1 MNMDS
6 LFSIIVII
14 GVFISIFSKVK
25 KVEKI
30 RDYKKASSTVQRPN
44 SMQRPVIVER
54 QSPNRANTLTVQTP
68 MTKTVQERDSGYD
81 LSGNKMERMQSNDK
95 LLIANRLFE
104 GDMPPK
110 GYLEKKCGYCG
121 ASNIIPTYSNNKYG
135 CYFCNEKL

>member
-1 MNMDS
+1 MDS

-25 KVEKI
+25 KVDKI
-30 RDYKKASSTVQRPN
+30 RDYKKASSTVQN
-44 SMQRPVIVER
+44 
-54 QSPNRANTLTVQTP
+54 PNRANTLTVQTP
-68 MTKTVQERDSGYD
+68 KTKTVQERHLGYD
-81 LSGNKMERMQSNDK
+81 LSENKMERMQSNDR

>member
-1 MNMDS
+1 MDS

-44 SMQRPVIVER
+44 SVQRPAMVER
-54 QSPNRANTLTVQTP
+54 QSPNTSNTSTVQTP
-68 MTKTVQERDSGYD
+68 KTNTVQERHSGYD
-81 LSGNKMERMQSNDK
+81 LSGNKMERMQSNDR

-110 GYLEKKCGYCG
+110 GYHEKVCGYCG
-121 ASNIIPTYSNNKYG
+121 ASNIIPTYSNDKYG
-135 CYFCNEKL
+135 CYFCHEKL

>member
-1 MNMDS
+1 MDS

-44 SMQRPVIVER
+44 SVQGPVMVER
-54 QSPNRANTLTVQTP
+54 QSPNRANTQTVQTP
-68 MTKTVQERDSGYD
+68 KSKTVQERHSGYD
-81 LSGNKMERMQSNDK
+81 LSGNKMERVQSNDK
-95 LLIANRLFE
+95 LLIANRLLE

-110 GYLEKKCGYCG
+110 GYLEKICGYCG
-121 ASNIIPTYSNNKYG
+121 ASNIIPTYSNDKYG
-135 CYFCNEKL
+135 CYFCHDKL